1 VLRGFVNDLDHG
13 ATQLAHEEIGMILR
27 RYLPLLIGLSALSV
41 ACSSNDKSS
50 SSGSSGGTGT
60 TGSGNGGLGAGGQ
73 SGSTTSA
80 VNVGGVGGS
89 TATSGTVKELGPVTV
104 TFTVDPTKG
113 AHAISPNLYCIN
125 VGEMA
130 ASALKTLIRD
140 NGLKLVRAGG
150 NRYSAYNWEN
160 NASNAGSDYLNQND
174 GYLGATDDPGLAA
187 QGVLE
192 TAQSG
197 TNGALITG
205 QLGDYVSAD
214 KEPAGDVDADP
225 TDDNFDYLTTR
236 FKKNRVSKGGTLS
249 VTPDATDDFV
259 NQDEFIN
266 WVHASY
272 PSARVVVSLDNEPDL
287 WHATHAR
294 IWPTRPDYDGVV
306 SRNVEYAKM
315 VREVFPAAE
324 ILGLA
329 SYGWYGWHTLQG
341 HDDATTKGEFLP
353 YYLKELSLA
362 SMAAGTRLIDYVD
375 VHWYPEAT
383 AGSTEADRKAN
394 RVSGDSTT
402 PEAIAAR
409 LSAPRSLWDTTYV
422 EKSWIADSVGAIGLI
437 PLLKKQ
443 ISEGYPDTKL
453 AFGEWSYG
461 ASHHISGGL
470 ATADVLGVF
479 GREDVGLAC
488 NWFADPKSLYMYG
501 AYQLYG
507 NYDGKGSRFGD
518 TSVSASTTDVVTTS
532 VYAATDAS
540 DSSRMT
546 VIAIN
551 KSDKP
556 QVAELTVSGTVAY
569 QSAATYLLSA
579 ASYDQLK
586 QTAHPLANGSVKASS
601 PSKFKFEIPAM
612 SAILLVPSSDANA
625 TATSAWPTP
634 AVVSS
639 VGWTFDSD
647 VQGWEL
653 ASNYVLD
660 EGQTPTLSWDASVGS
675 PTAGAVKIEVPFS
688 GRKQNVAFRPGTADR
703 TLDLTNKQLTVQVKR
718 SGAFDGGIMVFAMS
732 GPDYTPWV
740 SHGWT
745 MLPSED
751 WVSITFDPV
760 AIKAKEPTFDPADIR
775 EFGIQFATGD
785 AGSTT
790 PGPVTFYVDSVMQVG
805 GK

>member
-1 VLRGFVNDLDHG
+1 MV
-13 ATQLAHEEIGMILR
+13 LR
-27 RYLPLLIGLSALSV
+27 RYLPLLVGLSAVSV
-41 ACSSNDKSS
+41 ACSSDDNSS
-50 SSGSSGGTGT
+50 SSGATGGAGTG
-60 TGSGNGGLGAGGQ
+60 GQGGATASTVNAG
-73 SGSTTSA
+73 
-80 VNVGGVGGS
+80 NVGGTTAVGGTS
-89 TATSGTVKELGPVTV
+89 ATSGTVKELGPVTV

-113 AHAISPNLYCIN
+113 AHAISPDIYCIN
-125 VGEMA
+125 VAAMA
-130 ASALKTLIRD
+130 PAALATLVKD

-174 GYLGATDDPGLAA
+174 GYFGATDDPGLAA
-187 QGVLE
+187 RGALE

-205 QLGDYVSAD
+205 QLGDYVAAD
-214 KEPAGDVDADP
+214 KAPAGDVDPDP
-225 TDDNFDYLTTR
+225 TDDNHDYLTTR
-236 FKKNRVSKGGTLS
+236 FKKNRVTKGDTLS
-249 VTPDATDDFV
+249 ATPDATDDYV

-266 WVHASY
+266 WAHTSY
-272 PSARVVVSLDNEPDL
+272 PSARVIVSLDNEPDI

-306 SRNVEYAKM
+306 SRNVNYAKM
-315 VREVFPAAE
+315 VREVFPAAQV
-324 ILGLA
+324 LGLA

-341 HDDATTKGEFLP
+341 HDDAKTKGEFLP
-353 YYLKELSLA
+353 YYLKQLSLA
-362 SMAAGTRLIDYVD
+362 STAAGKRLIDYVD

-383 AGSTEADRKAN
+383 GGSTEAEQKAN

-409 LSAPRSLWDTTYV
+409 LQAPRSLWDTTYV

-443 ISEGYPDTKL
+443 IAENYPDTKL
-453 AFGEWSYG
+453 AFAEWSYG
-461 ASHHISGGL
+461 ASQHISGAL
-470 ATADVLGVF
+470 ATADVLGIL

-488 NWFADPKSLYMYG
+488 NWFADPKSIFMYG

-518 TSVSASTTDVVTTS
+518 TSVSSSTSDVVTTS

-556 QVAELTVSGTVAY
+556 QVAELTVAGTVAY

-586 QTAHPLANGSVKASS
+586 QTAHPLANGTIKASA
-601 PSKFKFEIPAM
+601 PGKLKFEIPAM
-612 SAILLVPSSDANA
+612 SAILLVPSTDANA
-625 TATSAWPTP
+625 TATSDWPTP

-653 ASNYVLD
+653 TSDYVLG
-660 EGQTPTLSWDASVGS
+660 EGQTPTMSWDATVGS

-688 GRKQNVAFRPGTADR
+688 GRKQNIALRPAAADR
-703 TLDLTNKQLTVQVKR
+703 TLDLTNKQLTVQVRR
-718 SGAFDGGIMVFAMS
+718 SGAFDGGIMVYAMS

-760 AIKAKEPTFDPADIR
+760 AIKAKEPDFDPADIR

-790 PGPVTFYVDSVMQVG
+790 PGAVTFYVDSIMQVG
-805 GK
+805 SN